1 VDSQYVH
8 PKHPPDKEYCDD
20 SPRDV
25 DYPIA
30 SCFGFPKVEHAAMV
44 AGPRELAVDFG
55 VVRHPPMIGNRRQHQ
70 LACQPAT
77 ALRTLSL
84 GNYGELGEAIAGA
97 GGLK

>member
-44 AGPRELAVDFG
+44 AGPRELAVDFR
-55 VVRHPPMIGNRRQHQ
+55 VVRHPPVIGNRRQY
-70 LACQPAT
+70 
-77 ALRTLSL
+77 SL
-84 GNYGELGEAIAGA
+84 HANRRPRYVHYRSVFGELGEAIAGT